1 MILEKSRTGI
11 RVRQFKS
18 IILLSFLV
26 TASGCAVTSGLQT
39 YDLPA
44 EGTYQTDLG
53 TSVNVVRL
61 TQDTVLGLQPAV
73 QNIQQD
79 YAHLFTQS
87 HRNYSLSPGDI
98 LSIYL
103 WAYPE
108 ITPVST
114 SVSSVESARAN
125 GYQIDQS
132 GYIQFPIIGRYKAAG
147 KSLSQ
152 VNRELRSQLSR
163 YLKTPDVVA
172 RVLSYQGQRYSVQ
185 GNVMKGGQFYLSDQ
199 PTSVYTAL
207 GLAGGVNAQQGNNA
221 SITLVRQG
229 QTYHLNSIELEQA
242 GFSLHNL
249 LIQPNDTLYVNSR
262 ENQKVYVMGESG
274 KNQSLPMRDQGMSL
288 SDVLGESLGLNP
300 LSASRSKIYV
310 LRSQPSGAQ
319 TEVYHLDLTSIADF
333 GLANQFKM
341 RSNDIVYIDAS
352 GLARWQRV
360 INQIVP
366 FSGLINT
373 ANNLSN

>member
-1 MILEKSRTGI
+1 M
-11 RVRQFKS
+11 RQIQLAF
-18 IILLSFLV
+18 LLTCGL
-26 TASGCAVTSGLQT
+26 TLTGCAVTSGLQT

-44 EGTYQTDLG
+44 EGIYQTELG
-53 TSVNVVRL
+53 TSVNVIKL
-61 TQDTVLGLQPAV
+61 TQDSMLAVQPAV

-79 YAHLFTQS
+79 YAHLFSTP
-87 HRNYSLSPGDI
+87 HRSYSLSPGDI
-98 LSIYL
+98 LSISL
-103 WAYPE
+103 WAYPDISGSE
-108 ITPVST
+108 
-114 SVSSVESARAN
+114 

-132 GYIQFPIIGRYKAAG
+132 GYIHFPMIGRYKAAG
-147 KSLSQ
+147 KSLTQ

-163 YLKTPDVVA
+163 YLKTPDVIV
-172 RVLSYQGQRYSVQ
+172 RVLSYQGRRYSVQ

-199 PTSVYTAL
+199 PVSIYMAL
-207 GLAGGVNAQQGNNA
+207 GMAGGVNAQQGDNT
-221 SITLVRQG
+221 SMTLVRQG
-229 QTYHLNSIELEQA
+229 RSYQLNSLELEKA
-242 GFSLHNL
+242 GLSLHNL
-249 LIQPNDTLYVNSR
+249 LIQPNDTLYVNNR
-262 ENQKVYVMGESG
+262 ENQKIYVMGESG

-310 LRSQPSGAQ
+310 VRSQPNAVH
-319 TEVYHLDLTSIADF
+319 TEVYHMDLSSIADF

-373 ANNLSN
+373 ANNLGN

>member
-1 MILEKSRTGI
+1 MA
-11 RVRQFKS
+11 F
-18 IILLSFLV
+18 LLTCGL
-26 TASGCAVTSGLQT
+26 TLTGCAVTSGLQT

-44 EGTYQTDLG
+44 EGIYQTELG
-53 TSVNVVRL
+53 TSVNVIKL
-61 TQDTVLGLQPAV
+61 TQDSMLAVQPAV

-79 YAHLFTQS
+79 YAHLFSTP
-87 HRNYSLSPGDI
+87 HRSYSLSSGDI
-98 LSIYL
+98 LSISL
-103 WAYPE
+103 WAYPDISGSE
-108 ITPVST
+108 
-114 SVSSVESARAN
+114 

-132 GYIQFPIIGRYKAAG
+132 GYIHFPMIGRYKAAG
-147 KSLSQ
+147 KSLTQ

-163 YLKTPDVVA
+163 YLKTPDVIV

-199 PTSVYTAL
+199 PVSIYMAL
-207 GLAGGVNAQQGNNA
+207 GMAGGVNAQQGDNT
-221 SITLVRQG
+221 SMTLVRQG
-229 QTYHLNSIELEQA
+229 RSYQLNSLELEKA
-242 GFSLHNL
+242 GLSLHNL
-249 LIQPNDTLYVNSR
+249 LIQPNDTLYVNNR
-262 ENQKVYVMGESG
+262 ENQKIYVMGESG

-310 LRSQPSGAQ
+310 VRSQPNAVH
-319 TEVYHLDLTSIADF
+319 TEVYHMDLSSIADF

-373 ANNLSN
+373 ANNLGN